1 MAEPFTLRAPP
12 SITRPTAYHFRFAVE
27 GWAIFTLNDE
37 TCEFTVQSDWG
48 VYGFRWSQCGLGER
62 TLTEF
67 IATANPDYLLSKL
80 QLGTRSKELEDVIDC
95 DATLAVVQE
104 EIASQFRDGRI
115 TGRQES
121 AYRDSADEWNDNDFD
136 FAACDSEL
144 EEFLG
149 YLPEYIRMKP
159 TGWYLVLR
167 DQLLPFFS
175 AWLRENVVAK
185 QEAAHG

>member
-1 MAEPFTLRAPP
+1 MAEPLTLRAPP

-48 VYGFRWSQCGLGER
+48 VYGYRWHQAGLGKP

-67 IATANPDYLLSKL
+67 IATAGADYLVGKL
-80 QLGTRSKELEDVIDC
+80 QLGTQSTNLADVVDGDGTLREVRREICEQHLEGRVTRGEARDLWEL
-95 DATLAVVQE
+95 
-104 EIASQFRDGRI
+104 
-115 TGRQES
+115 
-121 AYRDSADEWNDNDFD
+121 ADDWYAADFEY
-136 FAACDSEL
+136 AACDVEL
-144 EEFLG
+144 SAFLG
-149 YLPEYIRMKP
+149 YLPQYVKKRN

-167 DQLLPFFS
+167 DQLLPFFC

-185 QEAAHG
+185 QEAVHG